1 MDHDQAAIDA
11 DYEFSERLGR
21 EIELLGAEAIA
32 RAEKVRYVT
41 AQVRTLNLVTGE
53 SSYALHT
60 VRL

>member
-11 DYEFSERLGR
+11 DYELSERLGR

-32 RAEKVRYVT
+32 RTEKVRYET
-41 AQVRTLNLVTGE
+41 RIVRVVDLVSGR
-53 SSYALHT
+53 SSYSLQS